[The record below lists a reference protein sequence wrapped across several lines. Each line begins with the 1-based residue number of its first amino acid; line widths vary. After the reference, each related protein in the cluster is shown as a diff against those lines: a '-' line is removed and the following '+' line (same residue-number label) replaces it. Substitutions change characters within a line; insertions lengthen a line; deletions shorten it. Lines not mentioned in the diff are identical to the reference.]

1 MRLES
6 ELSLSKL
13 EHNIALKGNSVTS
26 RDIDSKV
33 KKSLFRPTHA
43 FFLLTLFSFLL
54 QRQNFRIKIINFWAP
69 SDLFHK

>member
-26 RDIDSKV
+26 RDIDSKS
-33 KKSLFRPTHA
+33 KKVSFALHMLFFSLHYFP
-43 FFLLTLFSFLL
+43 FYYKG
-54 QRQNFRIKIINFWAP
+54 RI
-69 SDLFHK
+69 SE